1 MTERLYYTNAYQT
14 EFDATVLALEQIN
27 GQPAARLDHTYFYP
41 TSGGQPFDT
50 GLLGDR
56 RVVDVVAADN
66 GDVWHLLEAEF
77 THVVPGQPIHGVIDW
92 SRRYDHMQQHS
103 GQHLLSQI
111 FYRHFGYETLSV
123 HFGDVESTLDLEVA
137 VLDPAQIDEAE
148 QIANRM
154 VYTSLPITAY
164 FVADNELASITL
176 RKAPKVK
183 GEIRIIEIA
192 DFDYSACGGTHVRT
206 TAEIGPIKLT
216 RQERRRGQT
225 RLTFLC
231 GGRAYHDYVEKHRLL
246 MEAANLFS
254 TDISTVPRLIERNL
268 AQVKELQQSIKLLTE
283 EQLAHEANNLADGA
297 QLIQEM
303 RIVAKLFH
311 AKDVANLKT
320 LAQQLQQYPGITALL
335 AGVWDEKLTLI
346 FARAADSPL
355 HMGNLLRDTL
365 RQFGGNGGG
374 RPDFA
379 QGGADPAVAQAVL
392 DFAISQINK
401 GSAQ

>member
-1 MTERLYYTNAYQT
+1 MTERFYYTNTYQT
-14 EFDATVLALEQIN
+14 EFDATLLALDQHN

-66 GDVWHLLEAEF
+66 GDVWHLLDADF
-77 THVVPGQPIHGVIDW
+77 THAIPGQSIHGVIDW

-111 FYRHFGYETLSV
+111 FYRHFGLETLSV
-123 HFGDVESTLDLEVA
+123 HFGDVESTLDLDVVA
-137 VLDPAQIDEAE
+137 LEPTQIDEAE

-154 VYTSLPITAY
+154 VYASLPITAY
-164 FVADNELASITL
+164 FVADNELASIPL
-176 RKAPKVK
+176 RKAPQVTGK
-183 GEIRIIEIA
+183 IRIVEIA
-192 DFDYSACGGTHVRT
+192 GFDYSACGGTHVHT

-231 GGRAYHDYVEKHRLL
+231 GGRALRDYVEKHRLL
-246 MEAANLFS
+246 VEAANLFS

-283 EQLAHEANNLADGA
+283 QQLAREASELAGSA
-297 QLIQEM
+297 PIIQEQ

-311 AKDVANLKT
+311 DKDAASLKT
-320 LAQQLQQYPGITALL
+320 LAQQLQQYPKITVLL
-335 AGVWDEKLTLI
+335 AGVRDEKLTLI

-379 QGGADPAVAQAVL
+379 QGGADPAVGQAVL
-392 DFAISQINK
+392 NFALEQIRK
-401 GSAQ
+401 GSHQ